1 MVSRRQ
7 SDPKKET
14 NQCLVTKGK
23 KGTIKTEDSTYCVS
37 VYFSL
42 FIYFFFFVNF
52 LHFYNSRISSNTH

>member
-37 VYFSL
+37 VYFFL
-42 FIYFFFFVNF
+42 FIFFFVN
-52 LHFYNSRISSNTH
+52 LLPFYNSRISSNTH